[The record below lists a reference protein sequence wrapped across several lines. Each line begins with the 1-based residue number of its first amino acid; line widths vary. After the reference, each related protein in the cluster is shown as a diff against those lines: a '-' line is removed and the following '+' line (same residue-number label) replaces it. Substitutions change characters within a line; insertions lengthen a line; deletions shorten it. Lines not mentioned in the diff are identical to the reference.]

1 MSNCNCYIR
10 DTDGLGGFIPRCYG
24 TKEREICQC
33 GGDESKCD
41 FYPEKRKK
49 TETTIAMDAVEYL
62 RQKARMCEYEGSAG
76 KHCENCPFFLILITP
91 NHKSSCDDIDSEY
104 PEKAVQ
110 LVCEW
115 AQKHPELPTWNEWL
129 HSVYNYYRGFN
140 KDHTEVSFLNW
151 LNTPITQEEA
161 ERFNIPNRKDL

>member
-10 DTDGLGGFIPRCYG
+10 DTDGLGGYIPRCYG

-41 FYPEKRKK
+41 FYPEKRNKA
-49 TETTIAMDAVEYL
+49 ETTMAMDAVEYL
-62 RQKARMCEYEGSAG
+62 RQKARMCAYKRVPENGA
-76 KHCENCPFFLILITP
+76 CERCPFNQVLDKIDG
-91 NHKSSCDDIDSEY
+91 CDEFDEQY

-110 LVCEW
+110 LVYEW
-115 AQKHPELPTWNEWL
+115 AQTHPELPTWNEWL
-129 HSVYNYYRGFN
+129 HSVYNYYKGFN

-151 LNTPITQEEA
+151 LNTPVTQEEV
-161 ERFNIPNRKDL
+161 ERFNIPNKKDL